1 MTPEE
6 AKDRV
11 QYVQSGRP
19 RFFPDPVHD
28 QLLQM
33 IMALLGEVCTLRE
46 RLDTHERLTGERG
59 LWSAA
64 DVERFRPDDTAE
76 QERLSLREGALER
89 VLAVLNEEI
98 ARVRHGQRGAG
109 S

>member
-6 AKDRV
+6 AALRV

-33 IMALLGEVCTLRE
+33 IMALLGEVCALRE
-46 RLDTHERLTGERG
+46 RLDTHERLSGSRG
-59 LWSAA
+59 LWSAG
-64 DVERFRPDDTAE
+64 DVEQYRPDDGAE
-76 QERLSLREGALER
+76 RERLTLREGALER

-98 ARVRHGQRGAG
+98 ARARHGQGGAG
-109 S
+109 P

>member
-1 MTPEE
+1 MTPEQ
-6 AKDRV
+6 AADRV

-33 IMALLGEVCTLRE
+33 IMALLGEVCALRE
-46 RLDTHERLTGERG
+46 RLDTHERLSGARG
-59 LWSAA
+59 LWTAA
-64 DVERFRPDDTAE
+64 DVERFRPDDAAE
-76 QERLSLREGALER
+76 QARLALREGALER

-98 ARVRHGQRGAG
+98 ARVRQGQRGAG
-109 S
+109 A